1 MTETRLG
8 RVQLRIMRVLW
19 QRGRANAREITDA
32 LNAEEPIA
40 HSTIAH
46 STIAHSTIAHSTI
59 AHSTVQTLLRQ
70 LEEKGS
76 LAHDVAERS
85 FIYYPLVQEERVTH
99 SATRELIDRVFGG
112 DAAGL
117 VAYLLREERIP
128 RKELRALRELIE
140 EMASGRGREKSN

>member
-1 MTETRLG
+1 
-8 RVQLRIMRVLW
+8 MRVLW
-19 QRGRANAREITDA
+19 QRGRANAREITEA
-32 LNAEEPIA
+32 LNAEQPGA
-40 HSTIAH
+40 T
-46 STIAHSTIAHSTI
+46 AHSTI

-76 LAHDVAERS
+76 VAHHVVERS

-117 VAYLLREERIP
+117 VAYLLRKERIP
-128 RKELRALRELIE
+128 A
-140 EMASGRGREKSN
+140 